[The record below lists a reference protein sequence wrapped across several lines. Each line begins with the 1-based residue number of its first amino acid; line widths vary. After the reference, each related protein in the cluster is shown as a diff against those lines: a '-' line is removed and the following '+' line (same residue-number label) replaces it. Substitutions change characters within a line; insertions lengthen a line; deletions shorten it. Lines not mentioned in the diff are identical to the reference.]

1 MNRPGD
7 KSPVQKM
14 LGFLTVLEHD
24 QHGLIGG
31 YLLLT
36 ATGRPLEFHCTAPV
50 KATRAQQILFGK
62 TLGDFLYG
70 EHIGQTL
77 VAKGSSLPSVVFT
90 DVIPALSVGQFV
102 ECPVVLVLSPA
113 LSSTPEMNGLDTFPL
128 GVNRLAVA
136 LQVSRER
143 VAGVLEGLDDFDCH
157 EPFGR
162 IREAIEEA
170 QRSTAA
176 KAA

>member
-1 MNRPGD
+1 MTQRGS
-7 KSPVQKM
+7 KSPQKM
-14 LGFLTVLEHD
+14 LGFLTVLEHE

-50 KATRAQQILFGK
+50 KPTRAQQILFGK
-62 TLGDFLYG
+62 TLGEFLYG

-77 VAKGSSLPSVVFT
+77 VAKGSATPAVLFT
-90 DVIPALSVGQFV
+90 DAVPAMSVGQFV
-102 ECPVVLVLSPA
+102 ESPVVLVLSSS
-113 LSSTPEMNGLDTFPL
+113 LQSTPEMSGLDAFPL

-136 LQVSRER
+136 LHVSRER
-143 VAGVLEGLDDFDCH
+143 VAAVLEGLDDFDCY